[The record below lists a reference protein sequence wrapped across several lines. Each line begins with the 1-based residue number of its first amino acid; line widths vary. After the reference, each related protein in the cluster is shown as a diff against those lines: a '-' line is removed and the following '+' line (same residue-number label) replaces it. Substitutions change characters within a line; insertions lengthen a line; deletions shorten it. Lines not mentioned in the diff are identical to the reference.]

1 MNKSRKDIEADRVKR
16 QLEQTAAERYADHRR
31 DVAVLMDCI
40 QMELDDHAG
49 RAAEK
54 PNDWGYAGD
63 LGRIRE
69 SMKDI
74 LRSLLIG
81 RYEWSETEAARF
93 IEDHLEEMREDQN
106 RNGI

>member
-1 MNKSRKDIEADRVKR
+1 MIESRKGIEAARVKR
-16 QLEQTAAERYADHRR
+16 QLDQTAAQRYADHRR

-40 QMELDDHAG
+40 QMELDHHAG

-54 PNDWGYAGD
+54 PNDWGCAGD

-81 RYEWSETEAARF
+81 RYEWSETEASRF
-93 IEDHLEEMREDQN
+93 IEDHLEAMREEKN
-106 RNGI
+106 

>member
-1 MNKSRKDIEADRVKR
+1 MKTTRTNKDTEAARVKR
-16 QLEQTAAERYADHRR
+16 QLEQTAAQRYADHRR

-40 QMELDDHAG
+40 QMELDHHAA

-54 PNDWGYAGD
+54 PDDWGYAGD
-63 LGRIRE
+63 LGRVRE

-81 RYEWSETEAARF
+81 RYEWSETEASCF
-93 IEDHLEEMREDQN
+93 IEDHLESMRCE
-106 RNGI
+106 